1 MSDGE
6 QIPMSIDDLRGL
18 ASELQKDPLPFDPS
32 TIRKG
37 TVTAVDFV
45 STPPTISVQLSGDTT
60 TTIAGVRIYNG
71 YVPVV
76 SDTVLLLKQ
85 GTDLLAWGKVATTA
99 PGPDLSIRAGEIT
112 SAKTGT
118 TNYIFGKLT
127 TVNGTGNHAMR
138 QPICHRIRD
147 VAHNDVVEV
156 TDTVLSQTTFTP
168 TALSFAQVNAT
179 LVFNCDEGISGG
191 VVEPARAVAWYRI
204 VRVSDGVTVYTADLI
219 YNVAPMGHDTF
230 NTTSPETVTIN
241 EIGASLAGGTQYR
254 IDFIAKR
261 FSVLA
266 VRFNHVIGFIQESVW
281 IPAS

>member
-1 MSDGE
+1 MSDDDS
-6 QIPMSIDDLRGL
+6 IPMSEDDLRNL
-18 ASELQKDPLPFDPS
+18 ASELQKDPLSFDPS
-32 TIRKG
+32 TIRKAL
-37 TVTAVDFV
+37 VTAVDFV
-45 STPPTISVQLSGDTT
+45 STPPTITIQLSGDTT
-60 TTIAGVRIYNG
+60 VSIPGIRIING

-76 SDTVLLLKQ
+76 TDSVLLVKQ
-85 GTDLLAWGKVATTA
+85 GREMVAWGKVATTP
-99 PGPDLSIRAGEIT
+99 PGPDLYIRAGEIT

-118 TNYIFGKLT
+118 TNYLYGKIV
-127 TVNGTGNHAMR
+127 TVNGAGTFDFR
-138 QPICHRIRD
+138 QPICHRIRNVSNNLV
-147 VAHNDVVEV
+147 VAV
-156 TDTVLSQTTFTP
+156 TDTTLASQTFTP

-179 LVFNCDEGISGG
+179 LVFDCDEGISGG

-230 NTTSPETVTIN
+230 NTTSPEAVTMC
-241 EIGASLAGGTQYR
+241 EIGASLGAGIQYR

-266 VRFNHVIGFIQESVW
+266 VRFNHVIGYIQESVW